1 MNINLY
7 EQEAFNQRFGLCLEC
22 KQPNT
27 NENWCKECNSKRF
40 KQNFG
45 NWTSGNECIDKFI
58 QEAQINALNIWE
70 LLEWIPYTRLRNI
83 EFLAQGGFSTIY
95 RGFWLDGHIEHWDY
109 EKQDWK
115 RNTYKIDKQDYNVN
129 DPKIKNPLKSDEKYV
144 YPVVIKSLNDSSN
157 INEDFLNEVSN
168 LFKLIIKK
176 FVNIIIIKFF

>member
-95 RGFWLDGHIEHWDY
+95 RGFWLDGPIDYWDY
-109 EKQDWK
+109 EKQDWN
-115 RNTYKIDKQDYNVN
+115 RVTYKIDVQNYNVN
-129 DPKIKNPLKSDEKYV
+129 DPKIKNPLKSNDV
-144 YPVVIKSLNDSSN
+144 YPIVLKSLNDSSN

-168 LFKLIIKK
+168 C
-176 FVNIIIIKFF
+176 